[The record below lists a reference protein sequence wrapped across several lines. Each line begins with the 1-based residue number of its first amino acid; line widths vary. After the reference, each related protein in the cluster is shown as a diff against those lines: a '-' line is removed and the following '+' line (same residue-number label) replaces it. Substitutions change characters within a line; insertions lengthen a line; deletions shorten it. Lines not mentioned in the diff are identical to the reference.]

1 MEADCAHKLLGCP
14 LCCTTECEMQARKT
28 PFYKHYLHFI

>member
-14 LCCTTECEMQARKT
+14 LCRTTECEMQARKT